1 MGKIYEGLKLDAER
15 ALYGERDAVI
25 RRCVFDGPAD
35 GESALKECGGI
46 TAEDCDF
53 HLRYPF
59 WHVTDGLVQNCRMTE
74 TCRAA
79 LWYDR
84 GMHVENSRLG
94 GIKALLSG
102 CEIESTEF
110 GWFCRGLKIT
120 DCTLKSEYP
129 FMQTRGMEIENLR
142 MQGKYSFQ
150 YVENVTICNSVL
162 DTKDAF
168 WHGKNITVEDS
179 VVKGEYL
186 AWYSENLRLVRCKI
200 IGTQPF
206 CYAKNLVLED
216 CEMIDCDLAFE
227 NTTVEADV
235 RGEIL
240 SVKNPAGGHNRR
252 DPARRA
258 PLAGSRVRD
267 HRAYRQKGVSR
278 AHWKTRRRRKRA
290 ASEKNGGRPLSV
302 RMPPFAQAVLAGAC
316 GGHGRMCTSI
326 CGNGITMPFS
336 SNAFF
341 TPSLTSKNT
350 SQ

>member
-1 MGKIYEGLKLDAER
+1 MRADKKKVFYSPAVFAYNLKGTRSAEPALKLTVRKVVLKMGKIYEGLKLDAER

-94 GIKALLSG
+94 GIKALRECDDTVLSG

-150 YVENVTICNSVL
+150 YVENVTIRDSVL

-227 NTTVEADV
+227 NTTVEEDV

-240 SVKNPAGGHNRR
+240 SVKNPAGGHITA
-252 DPARRA
+252 DSIGEI
-258 PLAGSRVRD
+258 LLD
-267 HRAYRQKGVSR
+267 EHRWPGAACAITERIG
-278 AHWKTRRRRKRA
+278 KRA
-290 ASEKNGGRPLSV
+290 
-302 RMPPFAQAVLAGAC
+302 
-316 GGHGRMCTSI
+316 
-326 CGNGITMPFS
+326 
-336 SNAFF
+336 
-341 TPSLTSKNT
+341 
-350 SQ
+350 